1 MSIIQFLREKTE
13 LLNVAELA
21 ALLRVAEDTVQGW
34 ARRQQIPSIRVGNT
48 IRFDG
53 NMLADWVEIQGA
65 CVHPIIR
72 PFLHPRPAADPSEFQ
87 MTWEDLGELAPKEF
101 RNPANRQPS
110 EDGEEESQ

>member
-1 MSIIQFLREKTE
+1 MAILKVLRERTE
-13 LLNVAELA
+13 LLTVAELA

-34 ARRQQIPSIRVGNT
+34 ARRQQIPSIRVGKV

-53 NMLADWVEIQGA
+53 HMLADWVELQGA
-65 CVHPIIR
+65 ATHPVIR
-72 PFLHPRPAADPSEFQ
+72 PFLHPRPLADPSEYQ